1 MATNGIMWR
10 DINSQTDN
18 AARLAVSSLGNIAN
32 GFQAFGSNI
41 NTGLD
46 KLISRYDTIE
56 QKNKAANTQLL
67 LNQLHQADSLA
78 DQQNLARIGMRD
90 LGTVRTM
97 LNGGAFD
104 EKAYNAALAQW
115 DEGVNNR
122 FLSQDALKMSTQEGQ
137 AAYQQ
142 LVQGIANH
150 KPEEIDKAI
159 ASGNLPMSTW
169 GKGAS
174 AASDIRQTLLANQR
188 YDDKLAWDR
197 KQVEDSKK
205 FAWQSILT
213 KENASLL
220 KAIVNINNA
229 HGAFAMQMGNAL
241 QTHGYR
247 DFGEIYADLNSTN
260 GATRTKAELAWK
272 DIAPFANVYGL
283 DAKSLGSLGLNGMI
297 AKMGSNQLPFNLDNA
312 LPTVQANTT
321 TQPNQTNNSGSTVTG
336 SIPRPKSASI
346 ARKAL
351 EAINGNAPTIET
363 LSRDRDTQPHPR
375 LQATQYAQV
384 AALEDAIRESTGDS
398 KFSFGYGDLGNIDK
412 NKDTAYLAAMAS
424 YKSLSP
430 NQRAAVLNQAKKTM
444 DEYSKAVDKD
454 YQAANGVDV
463 GNGEKLPRSILTNPE
478 LTPAQLTASDR
489 INELISKGH
498 INQARELF
506 YQQYSNENKGLAS
519 IVPASSGMTW
529 RDGIWN
535 RYLESYR
542 NNGGNPDTT
551 KMMFSTLN
559 YYQNQLPK
567 DEDKPADF
575 TNRWTSN
582 TSASN
587 SALSAITAL
596 GRITPEVLNQ
606 YRTSEEQLAVN
617 RRPPIS
623 LLAESF
629 NPANQGVPVRDIL
642 AAKGSKAEKDLITR
656 TRVEEEKRKPIEARY
671 NFVNSWKTALTDAMN
686 QSANKSNVGYA
697 GIYTEPAK
705 STIKPRTINITRSEW
720 DRLNR
725 EAKSNKQAKDL
736 LEQVNRQ
743 NKIGYVKINIK

>member
-142 LVQGIANH
+142 LVQGIANN
-150 KPEEIDKAI
+150 KPKEIDKAI

-220 KAIVNINNA
+220 KAFVNINNA

-272 DIAPFANVYGL
+272 DIAPFANIYGL

-297 AKMGSNQLPFNLDNA
+297 AKAGSNQLPFNLDNA

-336 SIPRPKSASI
+336 SIPRTKSANI

-351 EAINGNAPTIET
+351 EAINGNTPTIET

-412 NKDTAYLAAMAS
+412 KKDTAYLAAMAH
-424 YKSLSP
+424 YRSLSP
-430 NQRAAVLNQAKKTM
+430 NQRATVLNQAKKTM
-444 DEYSKAVDKD
+444 GEYSKAADEE

-542 NNGGNPDTT
+542 NNGGNPDTA

-567 DEDKPADF
+567 DGDKPADF
-575 TNRWTSN
+575 TNTWFSN

-656 TRVEEEKRKPIEARY
+656 TRVEEEKENLLKLGI
-671 NFVNSWKTALTDAMN
+671 TLLI
-686 QSANKSNVGYA
+686 VG
-697 GIYTEPAK
+697 
-705 STIKPRTINITRSEW
+705 
-720 DRLNR
+720 
-725 EAKSNKQAKDL
+725 KQL
-736 LEQVNRQ
+736 
-743 NKIGYVKINIK
+743 